1 MSDHLPECPD
11 TVQCVYDQNDQCWLE
26 HSQCICEELHACEQR
41 VRQEIDREAFV
52 LDEGDPFRQAYRRG
66 LDAARDAVKNV
77 PCPEGYEAKGCSHW
91 DDALAAI
98 EALRGES

>member
-41 VRQEIDREAFV
+41 VRQEERNQCIKAIRA
-52 LDEGDPFRQAYRRG
+52 RRDT
-66 LDAARDAVKNV
+66 LLERLPARPLQTRDLASAIYEDAMAT
-77 PCPEGYEAKGCSHW
+77 
-91 DDALAAI
+91 
-98 EALRGES
+98 LRGDHGAATY